1 VLSIKK
7 IKVLIADDHV
17 MVRQGFM
24 VLLNAQP
31 DIEVIGEAAD
41 GNEMVELTET
51 LHPDVVLAAIS
62 MPNLNGIE
70 ATKLIHQRNP
80 EMPVVMVT
88 IHTSSSYVVRALR
101 SGARGYVVKNDDFQ
115 HVIQAIKAVSLGQRY
130 LSTLVSEQ
138 IIDSVVS
145 GTSGEFN
152 LDERISIR
160 EREILQLLAE
170 GNSIRR
176 SPRNWSSAPVRWKRT
191 ARTSCGNWNSARRSI
206 YSATPSSTVSPS
218 LSSEPSQR
226 KRSYFFHIF
235 QMIG

>member
-1 VLSIKK
+1 MLSIKK

-41 GNEMVELTET
+41 GNEMVEQAET
-51 LHPDVVLAAIS
+51 LHPDVVLADIS

-80 EMPVVMVT
+80 EMPVVMIT

-115 HVIQAIKAVSLGQRY
+115 HVIQAIKAVTLGQRY
-130 LSTLVSEQ
+130 LSSQVSEQ
-138 IIDSVVS
+138 IIDAVVS
-145 GTSGEFN
+145 GTSLEFN
-152 LDERISIR
+152 MDERISIR
-160 EREILQLLAE
+160 EREILQLIAE
-170 GNSIRR
+170 GNSNSQIAKKLVI
-176 SPRNWSSAPVRWKRT
+176 S
-191 ARTSCGNWNSARRSI
+191 ARTVETHRTNIMRKLEL
-206 YSATPSSTVSPS
+206 T
-218 LSSEPSQR
+218 SQIDILR
-226 KRSYFFHIF
+226 YAIQHGLA
-235 QMIG
+235 QLE

>member
-1 VLSIKK
+1 MVQDFLRATGNPTRKEVLSIKK
-7 IKVLIADDHV
+7 IKVLIADDH
-17 MVRQGFM
+17 FM
-24 VLLNAQP
+24 VMQGCMGLLNAQP

-51 LHPDVVLAAIS
+51 LHPDVVLADIS

-88 IHTSSSYVVRALR
+88 THTSSSYVVRALR

-145 GTSGEFN
+145 GTSGGFN

-170 GNSIRR
+170 GNSNSQIAKKLVI
-176 SPRNWSSAPVRWKRT
+176 S
-191 ARTSCGNWNSARRSI
+191 ARTVETHRTNIMRKLE
-206 YSATPSSTVSPS
+206 
-218 LSSEPSQR
+218 LSSQIDILRYAIQHGLAQLE
-226 KRSYFFHIF
+226 
-235 QMIG
+235 

>member
-1 VLSIKK
+1 LGIKK

-41 GNEMVELTET
+41 GNEMVELTEN
-51 LHPDVVLAAIS
+51 LHPDVVLADIS

-70 ATKLIHQRNP
+70 ATRLIHQRNP

-115 HVIQAIKAVSLGQRY
+115 HVIQAIKAVILGQRY
-130 LSTLVSEQ
+130 LSSSVSEQ
-138 IIDSVVS
+138 IIDAVVS
-145 GTSGEFN
+145 GTSQEFN
-152 LDERISIR
+152 MDDRISIR
-160 EREILQLLAE
+160 EREILQLIAE
-170 GNSIRR
+170 GNSNSQIARKLVI
-176 SPRNWSSAPVRWKRT
+176 S
-191 ARTSCGNWNSARRSI
+191 ARTVETHRTNIMRKLE
-206 YSATPSSTVSPS
+206 
-218 LSSEPSQR
+218 LSSQIDILRYAIQHGLAQLE
-226 KRSYFFHIF
+226 
-235 QMIG
+235 

>member
-1 VLSIKK
+1 MRIKK

-51 LHPDVVLAAIS
+51 LHPDVVLADIS

-88 IHTSSSYVVRALR
+88 THTSSSYVVRALR

-170 GNSIRR
+170 GNSNSQIAKKLVI
-176 SPRNWSSAPVRWKRT
+176 S
-191 ARTSCGNWNSARRSI
+191 ARTVETHRTNIMRKLE
-206 YSATPSSTVSPS
+206 
-218 LSSEPSQR
+218 LSSQIDILRYAIQHGLAQLE
-226 KRSYFFHIF
+226 
-235 QMIG
+235 

>member
-41 GNEMVELTET
+41 GNEMVELAEN
-51 LHPDVVLAAIS
+51 LHPDVVLADIS

-80 EMPVVMVT
+80 EMPVVMIT
-88 IHTSSSYVVRALR
+88 IHTSSSYVIRALR

-130 LSTLVSEQ
+130 LSSQVSEQ
-138 IIDSVVS
+138 IIDAVVS
-145 GTSGEFN
+145 GTSQDFN
-152 LDERISIR
+152 MDERISIR
-160 EREILQLLAE
+160 EREILQLIAE
-170 GNSIRR
+170 GNSNSQIAKKLVI
-176 SPRNWSSAPVRWKRT
+176 S
-191 ARTSCGNWNSARRSI
+191 ARTVETHRTNIMRKLEL
-206 YSATPSSTVSPS
+206 T
-218 LSSEPSQR
+218 SQIDILR
-226 KRSYFFHIF
+226 YAIQHGLA
-235 QMIG
+235 QLE

>member
-1 VLSIKK
+1 MLSIKK

-51 LHPDVVLAAIS
+51 LHPDVVLADIS

-88 IHTSSSYVVRALR
+88 THTSSSYVVRALR

-170 GNSIRR
+170 GNSNSQIAKKLVI
-176 SPRNWSSAPVRWKRT
+176 S
-191 ARTSCGNWNSARRSI
+191 ARTVETHRTNIMRKLE
-206 YSATPSSTVSPS
+206 
-218 LSSEPSQR
+218 LSSQIDILRYAIQHGLAQLE
-226 KRSYFFHIF
+226 
-235 QMIG
+235 

>member
-1 VLSIKK
+1 
-7 IKVLIADDHV
+7 

-24 VLLNAQP
+24 LLLNAQP

-41 GNEMVELTET
+41 GNEMVALTET
-51 LHPDVVLAAIS
+51 LHPDVILADIS

-88 IHTSSSYVVRALR
+88 THTSSSYVVRALR

-170 GNSIRR
+170 GNSNSQIAKKLVI
-176 SPRNWSSAPVRWKRT
+176 S
-191 ARTSCGNWNSARRSI
+191 ARTVETHRTNIMRKLEL
-206 YSATPSSTVSPS
+206 T
-218 LSSEPSQR
+218 SQIDILR
-226 KRSYFFHIF
+226 YAIQHGLA
-235 QMIG
+235 QLE

>member
-1 VLSIKK
+1 MLSIKK

-24 VLLNAQP
+24 LLLNAQP
-31 DIEVIGEAAD
+31 DMEVVGEAAD

-51 LHPDVVLAAIS
+51 LHPDVVLADIS

-88 IHTSSSYVVRALR
+88 THTSSSYVVRALR

-115 HVIQAIKAVSLGQRY
+115 HVIQAIKAVTLGQRY

-170 GNSIRR
+170 GNSNSQIAKKLVI
-176 SPRNWSSAPVRWKRT
+176 S
-191 ARTSCGNWNSARRSI
+191 ARTVETHRTNIMRKLEL
-206 YSATPSSTVSPS
+206 T
-218 LSSEPSQR
+218 SQIDILR
-226 KRSYFFHIF
+226 YAIQHGLA
-235 QMIG
+235 QLE

>member
-1 VLSIKK
+1 MSIKK

-88 IHTSSSYVVRALR
+88 THTSSSYVVRALR

-115 HVIQAIKAVSLGQRY
+115 HVIRAIKAVSLGQRY

-170 GNSIRR
+170 GNSNSQIAKKLVI
-176 SPRNWSSAPVRWKRT
+176 S
-191 ARTSCGNWNSARRSI
+191 ARTVETHRTNIMRKLE
-206 YSATPSSTVSPS
+206 
-218 LSSEPSQR
+218 LSSQIDILRYAIQHGLAQLE
-226 KRSYFFHIF
+226 
-235 QMIG
+235 

>member
-1 VLSIKK
+1 MSIKK

-51 LHPDVVLAAIS
+51 LHPDVVLADIS

-88 IHTSSSYVVRALR
+88 THTSSSYVVRALR

-170 GNSIRR
+170 GNSNSQIAKKLVI
-176 SPRNWSSAPVRWKRT
+176 S
-191 ARTSCGNWNSARRSI
+191 ARTVETHRTNIMRKLE
-206 YSATPSSTVSPS
+206 
-218 LSSEPSQR
+218 LSSQIDILRYAIQHGLAQLE
-226 KRSYFFHIF
+226 
-235 QMIG
+235 

>member
-1 VLSIKK
+1 MSIKK
-7 IKVLIADDHV
+7 IKVLIAEDHV

-51 LHPDVVLAAIS
+51 LHPDVVLADIS

-88 IHTSSSYVVRALR
+88 THTSSSYVVRALR

-170 GNSIRR
+170 GNSNSQIAKKLVI
-176 SPRNWSSAPVRWKRT
+176 S
-191 ARTSCGNWNSARRSI
+191 ARTVETHRTNIMRKLE
-206 YSATPSSTVSPS
+206 
-218 LSSEPSQR
+218 LSSQIDILRYAIQHGLAQLE
-226 KRSYFFHIF
+226 
-235 QMIG
+235 

>member
-1 VLSIKK
+1 
-7 IKVLIADDHV
+7 

-24 VLLNAQP
+24 LLLNAQP
-31 DIEVIGEAAD
+31 DMEVIGEAAD

-51 LHPDVVLAAIS
+51 LHPDVVLADIS

-88 IHTSSSYVVRALR
+88 THTSSSYVVRALR

-115 HVIQAIKAVSLGQRY
+115 HVIQAIKAVTLGQRY

-170 GNSIRR
+170 GNSNSQIAKKLVI
-176 SPRNWSSAPVRWKRT
+176 S
-191 ARTSCGNWNSARRSI
+191 ARTVETHRTNIMRKLEL
-206 YSATPSSTVSPS
+206 T
-218 LSSEPSQR
+218 SQIDILR
-226 KRSYFFHIF
+226 YAIQHGLA
-235 QMIG
+235 QLE

>member
-1 VLSIKK
+1 MLSIKK

-51 LHPDVVLAAIS
+51 LHPDVVLADIS

-80 EMPVVMVT
+80 EMPVVMITV
-88 IHTSSSYVVRALR
+88 HTSSSYVVRALR

-115 HVIQAIKAVSLGQRY
+115 HVIQAIKAVILGQRY
-130 LSTLVSEQ
+130 LSTQVSEQ
-138 IIDSVVS
+138 IIDAVVT
-145 GTSGEFN
+145 GTSQEFN
-152 LDERISIR
+152 MDERISIR
-160 EREILQLLAE
+160 EREILQLIAE
-170 GNSIRR
+170 GNSNSQIAKKLVI
-176 SPRNWSSAPVRWKRT
+176 S
-191 ARTSCGNWNSARRSI
+191 ARTVETHRTNIMRKLEL
-206 YSATPSSTVSPS
+206 T
-218 LSSEPSQR
+218 SQIDILR
-226 KRSYFFHIF
+226 YAIQHGLA
-235 QMIG
+235 QLE

>member
-51 LHPDVVLAAIS
+51 LHPDVVLADIS

-88 IHTSSSYVVRALR
+88 THTSSSYVVRALR

-152 LDERISIR
+152 LDERISLR

-170 GNSIRR
+170 GNSNSQIAKKLVI
-176 SPRNWSSAPVRWKRT
+176 S
-191 ARTSCGNWNSARRSI
+191 ARTVETHRTNIMRKLE
-206 YSATPSSTVSPS
+206 
-218 LSSEPSQR
+218 LSSQIDILRYAIQHGLAQLE
-226 KRSYFFHIF
+226 
-235 QMIG
+235 